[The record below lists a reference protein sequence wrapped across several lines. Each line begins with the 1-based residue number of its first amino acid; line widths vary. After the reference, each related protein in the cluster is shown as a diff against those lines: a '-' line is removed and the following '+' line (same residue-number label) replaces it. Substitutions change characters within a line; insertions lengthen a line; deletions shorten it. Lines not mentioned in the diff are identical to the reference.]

1 MALIEM
7 KKLNLIGLNS
17 ERERIMDA
25 LFRTG
30 NAEVARSEDIENTV
44 FISDPKRRESYL
56 ERLNSLD
63 FAIDFIDTLRT
74 NKSTQKLYLAT
85 EGKKGKVER
94 KVPLVSLEE
103 FTAVSTMEIEL
114 MAKIDELKEINRKLA
129 VNNAEISKLNV
140 LAEQLV
146 PYLSGEYAFSDI
158 KDSKNVFMLLGTV
171 SADSAETLKDK
182 ISANGNLSAE
192 TERAEKT
199 GFAAVLVTGLKE
211 FRQEA
216 DFILSEFSFV
226 KCPFDFEVTAQE
238 KTEEIRN
245 KTEELEKN
253 NTELLIST
261 LDYYNYVNDWKLLY
275 DYYTFKLR
283 KSDAESECHKTKS
296 AFIMEAWVP
305 ADMTEIVK
313 NEVMTETLNVYME
326 FTDPAENDEPPT
338 ATRNNKIV
346 KQFEFVTNMYTP
358 PAYGE
363 IDPNGFLSFFF
374 FVFFGLMLADAGYGI
389 LLMLATFAILK
400 IMKPQRGMRQLCWVI
415 LFGGLSTFIW
425 GALFG
430 GWFGLDLVPQVKIFT
445 PLENPMLLIGIC
457 LVLGIIQ
464 LITGLAINM
473 AANFKKGD
481 WQAALFDVFPWILI
495 YVAVLM
501 IAAGVIGIEGI
512 PEIVGTIGIYV
523 ALFAVAVIILT
534 NGRKKKSVFGKI
546 FGGIPKLYNAINYM
560 SDVLSYLRL
569 FGLGIASGV
578 VAMVFNSIAGLLFNG
593 SFIGYIFGGL
603 ILIIGH
609 TFNIAMNC
617 LGAYVHGARL
627 QFIEFF
633 NKFYT
638 GDGRLFTPLGSD
650 LKYNVV
656 KLK

>member
-1 MALIEM
+1 M
-7 KKLNLIGLNS
+7 
-17 ERERIMDA
+17 
-25 LFRTG
+25 
-30 NAEVARSEDIENTV
+30 
-44 FISDPKRRESYL
+44 
-56 ERLNSLD
+56 
-63 FAIDFIDTLRT
+63 
-74 NKSTQKLYLAT
+74 
-85 EGKKGKVER
+85 
-94 KVPLVSLEE
+94 
-103 FTAVSTMEIEL
+103 
-114 MAKIDELKEINRKLA
+114 
-129 VNNAEISKLNV
+129 
-140 LAEQLV
+140 
-146 PYLSGEYAFSDI
+146 
-158 KDSKNVFMLLGTV
+158 
-171 SADSAETLKDK
+171 
-182 ISANGNLSAE
+182 
-192 TERAEKT
+192 
-199 GFAAVLVTGLKE
+199 
-211 FRQEA
+211 
-216 DFILSEFSFV
+216 
-226 KCPFDFEVTAQE
+226 
-238 KTEEIRN
+238 
-245 KTEELEKN
+245 
-253 NTELLIST
+253 
-261 LDYYNYVNDWKLLY
+261 
-275 DYYTFKLR
+275 
-283 KSDAESECHKTKS
+283 
-296 AFIMEAWVP
+296 
-305 ADMTEIVK
+305 
-313 NEVMTETLNVYME
+313 
-326 FTDPAENDEPPT
+326 
-338 ATRNNKIV
+338 
-346 KQFEFVTNMYTP
+346 
-358 PAYGE
+358 
-363 IDPNGFLSFFF
+363 
-374 FVFFGLMLADAGYGI
+374 
-389 LLMLATFAILK
+389 
-400 IMKPQRGMRQLCWVI
+400 
-415 LFGGLSTFIW
+415 FGGLSTFIW